1 MYLQA
6 DIVDDI
12 RESFEENSEI
22 ELKDFLLVGNLFS
35 VFFIHICRVI
45 CGRWVK
51 HKIDNYVVCTFLLIR
66 NYHV

>member
-1 MYLQA
+1 MSWINPMYLQA

-35 VFFIHICRVI
+35 VFFIHICRLI
-45 CGRWVK
+45 CGRWVG
-51 HKIDNYVVCTFLLIR
+51 
-66 NYHV
+66 